1 MAEIQQLVE
10 QAEELKKQGLYEDAI
25 RLYADAIKQD
35 SSNSNLYRA
44 YGKVAYLMEEN
55 QYAIAAYLSALHIE
69 IAKIEHFGLT
79 EQTKPMYEN
88 LPQNLKDELP
98 KVGGLIIFYD
108 TNTLRHLAHA
118 ITDFDDN
125 AMNEEPKLLAFKQ
138 IYRAEIKGNN
148 DEYSETLH
156 TFNRT
161 PEEANAED
169 ASFYIHIGKELAMSW
184 IKWDQLNSV
193 DVGKMYFPQVKEE
206 Q

>member
-1 MAEIQQLVE
+1 MANVEELVE
-10 QAEELKKQGLYEDAI
+10 KATELTTQGLYEDSI
-25 RLYADAIKQD
+25 RLYAEAIKAD

-79 EQTKPMYEN
+79 EQTQPMYDN

-98 KVGGLIIFYD
+98 KVGGLVVFYD

-118 ITDFDDN
+118 ITDFDEN
-125 AMNEEPKLLAFKQ
+125 AMNEEPRLLAFKQ
-138 IYRAEIKGNN
+138 IYHAELTGNQE
-148 DEYSETLH
+148 EYNSALQ

-161 PEEANAED
+161 PTEANDED
-169 ASFYIHIGKELAMSW
+169 ASFYIHIGKELAMTW
-184 IKWDQLNSV
+184 LKWDQLNSI
-193 DVGKMYFPQVKEE
+193 DVGKMYFP
-206 Q
+206 

>member
-1 MAEIQQLVE
+1 MVTVKELVE
-10 QAEELKKQGLYEDAI
+10 KAEELTTKGLYEDAI
-25 RLYADAIKQD
+25 RLYADAIKIE

-79 EQTKPMYEN
+79 EQTKPMYDN

-98 KVGGLIIFYD
+98 KVGGLVVFYD

-118 ITDFDDN
+118 ITDFDEN

-138 IYRAEIKGNN
+138 IYHAELSGNA
-148 DEYSETLH
+148 DEYNDALH

-161 PEEANAED
+161 PSEASDED
-169 ASFYIHIGKELAMSW
+169 ASFYIHIGKELAMAW
-184 IKWDQLNSV
+184 IKWDQLNSL
-193 DVGKMYFPQVKEE
+193 DVGNLYFPK
-206 Q
+206 